1 MARLQTQKLNVSI
14 VGKQVCADLSLVIES
29 GQCWGLLGPN
39 GIGKTTLLHTLADL
53 RPVDSGTIYLNDHNI
68 TTMTRR
74 EVARTL
80 GVLFQADNDPFP
92 GTVLDTALVGRHPYL
107 NALQWE
113 GHEDIQRARTALNDV
128 DLADMSQRTLAT
140 LSGGE
145 RRRLSIATLLTQDPA
160 IMLLDEPTSHLDLH
174 HQILL
179 LDLLTSRVHQQNK
192 AMLTVLHDIN
202 LASRYCDHLLL
213 LFGNGETLAGTQAD
227 VLNELNLQKL
237 YSHPVKKIE
246 TDGQTVYIPG

>member
-1 MARLQTQKLNVSI
+1 MARLQTQQLNVSI
-14 VGKQVCADLSLVIES
+14 VGKQVCTDLSLTIES

-39 GIGKTTLLHTLADL
+39 GIGKTTLLHTLAGL
-53 RPVDSGTIYLNDHNI
+53 RPVDSGEIYLNEHNI
-68 TTMTRR
+68 STMSRR
-74 EVARTL
+74 EAAMVL
-80 GVLFQADNDPFP
+80 GMLFQADNDPFP
-92 GTVLDTALVGRHPYL
+92 GTVLDTALIGRHPYL

-113 GHEDIQRARTALNDV
+113 GHEDIQRAKTALNDV

-145 RRRLSIATLLTQDPA
+145 RRRLSVATLLTQDPA

-179 LDLLTSRVHQQNK
+179 LDLLTTRVHQQNK

-202 LASRYCDHLLL
+202 LAGRYCDHLLL

-227 VLNELNLQKL
+227 VLNELNLRKL
-237 YSHPVKKIE
+237 YGHPVKKVE
-246 TDGQTVYIPG
+246 ADGQAVYIPE